1 MLWLC
6 FSHSSYLNQKS
17 FRSSLFIYLV
27 QNWEHQKREKKKVY
41 CTGSETSPVFS
52 ADFVFL
58 LRIAHLHA
66 HTCPFPVAEVC
77 PAEEVCCLQDRGP
90 QCVHGA
96 VREGKTLPSSGAW
109 CSQHAFN
116 SFSEVSA
123 WKTLYAKLSFHS
135 CFNNVLVNKSWLKI
149 PPFFFLSIFLWTP
162 WTIKKPKPNKIQNQ
176 RKNKNY
182 RMLSQI

>member
-1 MLWLC
+1 MLFTQFIFEPEELQI
-6 FSHSSYLNQKS
+6 F
-17 FRSSLFIYLV
+17 FIYLFST
-27 QNWEHQKREKKKVY
+27 ELRAPKEGKKKVY

-96 VREGKTLPSSGAW
+96 VREGKTLPSSGA
-109 CSQHAFN
+109 
-116 SFSEVSA
+116 
-123 WKTLYAKLSFHS
+123 
-135 CFNNVLVNKSWLKI
+135 
-149 PPFFFLSIFLWTP
+149 
-162 WTIKKPKPNKIQNQ
+162 
-176 RKNKNY
+176 
-182 RMLSQI
+182 